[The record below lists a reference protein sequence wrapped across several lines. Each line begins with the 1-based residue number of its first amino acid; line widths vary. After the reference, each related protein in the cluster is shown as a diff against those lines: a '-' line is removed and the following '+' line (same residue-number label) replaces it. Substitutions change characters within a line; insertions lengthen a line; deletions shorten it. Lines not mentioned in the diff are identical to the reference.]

1 MPDGTFDIA
10 VIGAGIIGLSTAMTL
25 NQRFP
30 RLRIAV
36 IEKGATVASQ
46 QSGHNSGVIH
56 SGIYY
61 KPGSFK
67 SRFCVEGRASM
78 VRFCEEN
85 DIPFERCGKVII
97 ASHED
102 ELPRLRALHERGVEN
117 QVEGLQLVSGE
128 RVRAEIEP
136 HVNVIE
142 ALWAPNT
149 AIVDYRQVSAAYA
162 RRFNDLGGT
171 IKFNSKLRRVLR
183 RRGETVLE
191 TSSGAFAAAHII
203 NCAGLHADLVSEMMG
218 VRPGLRIIPFRGEYY
233 TLVKSRE
240 HLVRRA

>member
-85 DIPFERCGKVII
+85 DIPFDRCGEGHYRHAGKRTAEV
-97 ASHED
+97 ASA
-102 ELPRLRALHERGVEN
+102 PRTRN
-117 QVEGLQLVSGE
+117 
-128 RVRAEIEP
+128 
-136 HVNVIE
+136 
-142 ALWAPNT
+142 
-149 AIVDYRQVSAAYA
+149 
-162 RRFNDLGGT
+162 
-171 IKFNSKLRRVLR
+171 
-183 RRGETVLE
+183 
-191 TSSGAFAAAHII
+191 
-203 NCAGLHADLVSEMMG
+203 
-218 VRPGLRIIPFRGEYY
+218 
-233 TLVKSRE
+233 
-240 HLVRRA
+240 

>member
-1 MPDGTFDIA
+1 MPDGKFDIA
-10 VIGAGIIGLSTAMTL
+10 VIGAGIIGLSTAMSL
-25 NQRFP
+25 SQKFP
-30 RLRIAV
+30 SLRIGI
-36 IEKGATVASQ
+36 IEKSSTVASQ

-67 SRFCVEGRASM
+67 ARFCVEGRASM

-97 ASHED
+97 ATHED
-102 ELPRLRALHERGVEN
+102 ELPRLRALHERGTEN

-136 HVNVIE
+136 HVNVLE

-149 AIVDYRQVSAAYA
+149 GDSR
-162 RRFNDLGGT
+162 L
-171 IKFNSKLRRVLR
+171 SKGLRRLR
-183 RRGETVLE
+183 QAL
-191 TSSGAFAAAHII
+191 
-203 NCAGLHADLVSEMMG
+203 
-218 VRPGLRIIPFRGEYY
+218 
-233 TLVKSRE
+233 
-240 HLVRRA
+240 